1 MKLYIFLL
9 SLFFTNAYF
18 YPHISLLKN
27 KLYSKK
33 KTSCQNENI
42 ILPKSSGQEEYIN
55 DLDNNKI
62 KILLGIGPAGTGKT
76 FLACQYAI
84 KMLNLNLIDKLVL
97 TRPLVSADEELGFL
111 PGNLIKKMDPWTKP
125 LYDALKESV
134 SGKEISNYFK
144 KEVIEICPLAY
155 MRGRTFK
162 NSLIIADEMQNS
174 TPNQMYMLTS
184 RLGYNSKLIITGDL
198 LQSDLKEQN
207 GLIDITS
214 RINHYTSVIYNNN
227 EKEFSNNMN
236 IKICLL
242 RKNDIQRSAIVS
254 NIINLYDSTN
264 RK

>member
-1 MKLYIFLL
+1 
-9 SLFFTNAYF
+9 
-18 YPHISLLKN
+18 
-27 KLYSKK
+27 
-33 KTSCQNENI
+33 
-42 ILPKSSGQEEYIN
+42 
-55 DLDNNKI
+55 
-62 KILLGIGPAGTGKT
+62 
-76 FLACQYAI
+76 
-84 KMLNLNLIDKLVL
+84 
-97 TRPLVSADEELGFL
+97 
-111 PGNLIKKMDPWTKP
+111 
-125 LYDALKESV
+125 
-134 SGKEISNYFK
+134 
-144 KEVIEICPLAY
+144 
-155 MRGRTFK
+155 
-162 NSLIIADEMQNS
+162 MQNS

-227 EKEFSNNMN
+227 EKEFSNNIN